1 MTRFAMISMHTSPL
15 DQPGVGDGGG
25 MNVYVGRLASAL
37 ARRGHEVDVYTRATS
52 ELAEATRRIEPGFT
66 MHFIPAGPLAPVAK
80 EELLDLVDEFADN
93 VMARFGLY
101 PELVPDVI
109 HSNYYISGLIGHRLK
124 HRLNRP
130 MITTF
135 HTIEKVKMKGRAV
148 ADDLLASEIRIQ
160 AEDEVAGCSDY
171 ILASC
176 HQEASDIYEALGV
189 EKSRIKVLP
198 LGVDDAIFAPGSREM
213 ARVATD
219 LPIQANIMLYVG
231 RIQPLKGLSLAFES
245 FRELAKNDP
254 SLHLVVV
261 GGPSGHLGHS
271 ELEKCVKVAME
282 SGISERVI
290 LRDAVPQYELA
301 SYYRAAD
308 VLVVPSR
315 TESFGLVAL
324 EAMSCGTPVVASC
337 VGGLKSLVVDG
348 VTGILVAE
356 RHPSSFARA
365 VGIFLRNPATKRSFG
380 ANGHSRSKNFSWRS
394 SARIAEKISIEL
406 ANSRLM
412 KCS

>member
-1 MTRFAMISMHTSPL
+1 MISMHTSPL

-25 MNVYVGRLASAL
+25 MNVYVGRLAAAL
-37 ARRGHEVDVYTRATS
+37 ARRGHDVDVYTRATS
-52 ELAEATRRIEPGFT
+52 ESAEATRRIEPGYT
-66 MHFIPAGPLAPVAK
+66 MHFVPAGPLSPVAK
-80 EELLDLVDEFADN
+80 ENLLELVEEFTENVLSRFDLNPD
-93 VMARFGLY
+93 
-101 PELVPDVI
+101 LVPDVI

-124 HRLNRP
+124 HHLNRP

-135 HTIEKVKMKGRAV
+135 HTIEKVKMKGRSI
-148 ADDLLASEIRIQ
+148 ADDLLSSEVRIR
-160 AEDEVAGCSDY
+160 AEEEVAGCSDY

-176 HQEASDIYEALGV
+176 QQEAMEIQDALGV
-189 EKSRIKVLP
+189 DSKRIKILP

-213 ARVATD
+213 ARIATN
-219 LPIQANIMLYVG
+219 LPLDANILLYVG

-245 FRELAKNDP
+245 FGELAKNDP
-254 SLHLVVV
+254 KLRMVVV
-261 GGPSGHLGHS
+261 GGPSGHLGQA
-271 ELEKCVKVAME
+271 ELEKCISSAN
-282 SGISERVI
+282 SRGIGDRLI
-290 LRDAVPQYELA
+290 FRDAVPQYELA

-324 EAMSCGTPVVASC
+324 EAMSCGTPVVASK
-337 VGGLKSLVVDG
+337 VGGLTSLVVDG
-348 VTGILVAE
+348 VTGILVSE

-365 VGIFLRNPATKRSFG
+365 IGLFLRNPTAKRSFG
-380 ANGHSRSKNFSWRS
+380 ENGHSRSKSFSWQS
-394 SARIAEKISIEL
+394 SALVAEKISINL